1 MEELW
6 FVDSPVWTETTI
18 SQFLDVIEGNENWN
32 DVDKKT
38 FTLNH
43 LKGAADLFA
52 KEHLQIDMDWDTIK
66 LKLFE
71 QFKCQVNIWDKVEM
85 KRNLA
90 QGENETLRV
99 FYNRCVSYQYILSDD
114 YGELVMDNDIM
125 INFLHGMNRQIFNI
139 LSERLSLSE
148 NIVDLNLCVSEAEMI
163 EAEIASGEQIIAPVE
178 DNNGSTYE
186 DGAHYQQQSVSS
198 QEGYFDYSQ
207 NNPGHQ
213 AVSNAPGPSMNTY
226 QTPTKKI
233 IQKSIVKSENPTFK
247 NKMTPA
253 IVDTFSLPKVKKEN
267 PTIKRENQNF
277 GMMAAASMNAA
288 GPSFDSEY
296 ESPNKKARNTPFKEE
311 GFTKTPDG
319 KIICMAPNCGKE
331 FTRLDNAKVHAI
343 KKHSPDQAIECPLC
357 KYYCAKNTYDWNEHA
372 RKVHQ
377 MSANDMKNLQILY
390 SSINPTDPILAK
402 RPDGK
407 VACLKCLDEQGCH
420 KTFTRMDNAKVH
432 FNKIHGHTHGRT

>member
-1 MEELW
+1 MCSKLFLYFQLKIIMEELW
-6 FVDSPVWTETTI
+6 FVDTPVWTETTI
-18 SQFLDVIEGNENWN
+18 SQFLDIIEGNETWN

-71 QFKCQVNIWDKVEM
+71 QFKCQVNVWDKVEM
-85 KRNLA
+85 KRNLV

-139 LSERLSLSE
+139 LSERLSISE
-148 NIVDLNLCVSEAEMI
+148 NIVDLNLCVSEAEVI
-163 EAEIASGEQIIAPVE
+163 EAEFASGEQIIAPVE
-178 DNNGSTYE
+178 GHE
-186 DGAHYQQQSVSS
+186 
-198 QEGYFDYSQ
+198 QEGYYDYSQ
-207 NNPGHQ
+207 NSDLQ
-213 AVSNAPGPSMNTY
+213 TVAIADSTAPCPSINTY
-226 QTPTKKI
+226 QSPPKKI
-233 IQKSIVKSENPTFK
+233 QNTIVKSENPAFQMN
-247 NKMTPA
+247 NKSPA

-267 PTIKRENQNF
+267 PTIKRENQNY
-277 GMMAAASMNAA
+277 GMMATSMNSA
-288 GPSFDSEY
+288 GPSYNSEY
-296 ESPNKKARNTPFKEE
+296 ESPSKKARNTSAPE

-357 KYYCAKNTYDWNEHA
+357 KYYCAKNSYDFNEHA

-377 MSANDMKNLQILY
+377 MSAHDMKNLQILY
-390 SSINPTDPILAK
+390 SSINPSDPILAK

-432 FNKIHGHTHGRT
+432 FNKIHGQTHGRT